1 MHWECKCH
9 WNQKCI
15 FDNSMLFRYNPS
27 SCSHSR
33 TTTRQSYVKSIR
45 SSLTKLL
52 FSNCSSCIQCVKLR
66 RRKMFTMNR
75 NRLEEASCW
84 YFDYDDHVKTI
95 IGIDLISNRSDQ
107 ISIHRINCFL
117 NYFAHIDKHSDIE
130 NVDVRRW
137 NQATSLNQS
146 HRTIL
151 IICTRNIDHWTLL
164 IHHTKN
170 GWLSL
175 DFVSLCGWLVGN
187 KPLRGIP
194 WKLASELSFSTS
206 ENLFKYF

>member
-1 MHWECKCH
+1 
-9 WNQKCI
+9 
-15 FDNSMLFRYNPS
+15 
-27 SCSHSR
+27 
-33 TTTRQSYVKSIR
+33 
-45 SSLTKLL
+45 
-52 FSNCSSCIQCVKLR
+52 
-66 RRKMFTMNR
+66 MNR

-84 YFDYDDHVKTI
+84 SFDYDDHVKMI
-95 IGIDLISNRSDQ
+95 IDIDSISNRSDQ
-107 ISIHRINCFL
+107 ISIHTINCFL

-194 WKLASELSFSTS
+194 WKLASELAFSTA
-206 ENLFKYF
+206 ENLFKYLWWFGENRTRENIRKSWKEIWIVRSKVPCHSVDHLKQI